1 MLDKLFDWPLIVGG
15 PVIVGS
21 LCIYSLLGL
30 AVVRRW
36 ILPRWRIQT
45 VDGEFSGAMLQAI
58 MVFYGLALAL
68 IAVNVWETYS
78 DVSKIISQEATALGA
93 LYRDSSTYPDPIR
106 SQLQGQLREYT
117 EQVIN
122 RAWPM
127 QRRGEFPREGV
138 EIMNRFQTSLARFEP
153 VTEGQ
158 KILHAETFRAYN
170 TLILAR
176 QLRLDA
182 VATRLPG
189 ILWFVV
195 IAGAVI
201 SLSSGFFFKIEEP
214 RLQRVQNLLLAV
226 FMGLVIFMILAL
238 DRPFRGDLAVKPEP
252 YQLIYDRLMAT
263 QSHPADDDRQDKIN
277 K

>member
-1 MLDKLFDWPLIVGG
+1 MLDRLFDWPLIVSG

-21 LCIYSLLGL
+21 LCLYSMVGL

-36 ILPRWRIQT
+36 VLPRWRIQLA
-45 VDGEFSGAMLQAI
+45 DGEFTSAMLQAI
-58 MVFYGLALAL
+58 MAFYGLAMAL

-93 LYRDSSTYPDPIR
+93 LYRDVSNYPEPLR

-117 EQVIN
+117 IQIIQ
-122 RAWPM
+122 RAWPL
-127 QRRGEFPREGV
+127 QRQGKNPREGV
-138 EIMNRFQTSLARFEP
+138 EIMSKFQTLLFTFEP
-153 VTEGQ
+153 VTENQ

-170 TLILAR
+170 GLILAR

-195 IAGAVI
+195 VAGAVI
-201 SLSSGFFFKIEEP
+201 SLSSGFFFKIEEV
-214 RLQRVQNLLLAV
+214 RLQGILNLLLAV

-238 DRPFRGDLAVKPEP
+238 DRPFRGDLAVKPDP
-252 YQLIYDRLMAT
+252 YQLIYDRLMAP
-263 QSHPADDDRQDKIN
+263 QARQ
-277 K
+277 

>member
-1 MLDKLFDWPLIVGG
+1 M
-15 PVIVGS
+15 
-21 LCIYSLLGL
+21 
-30 AVVRRW
+30 
-36 ILPRWRIQT
+36 
-45 VDGEFSGAMLQAI
+45 
-58 MVFYGLALAL
+58 AL

-93 LYRDSSTYPDPIR
+93 LYRDVSNYPEPLR
-106 SQLQGQLREYT
+106 SQLQGQLRDYT
-117 EQVIN
+117 IQIIQ
-122 RAWPM
+122 RAWPL
-127 QRRGEFPREGV
+127 QRQGKFPREGV
-138 EIMNRFQTSLARFEP
+138 EIMNKFQTLLFTFEP
-153 VTEGQ
+153 ATENQ

-170 TLILAR
+170 GLILAR

-182 VATRLPG
+182 VTTRLPG

-201 SLSSGFFFKIEEP
+201 SLSSGFFFKIEEV
-214 RLQRVQNLLLAV
+214 RLQGILNLLLAV

-238 DRPFRGDLAVKPEP
+238 DRPFRGDLGVRPDP
-252 YQLIYDRLMAT
+252 YQLIYDRLMAP